1 MNASDALQT
10 LKVIPY
16 TATSLSVVG
25 RFIFM
30 FLLYKNK
37 STNSLS
43 LLFCIL
49 SIISSSMWIYY
60 SVQMND
66 TPLVMRSSTEITLLF
81 LSAMYIIKNKVSVS
95 QGQVQVHPEPSPTAW
110 TWTVYLFEWIDAF
123 ILFTQYICNKNYKIK
138 VNGISSWSN
147 QGSNAIC
154 STYAVTQWPTQ
165 AGRHVE
171 TVTSA
176 V

>member
-1 MNASDALQT
+1 MNTTNSNQS

-16 TATSLSVVG
+16 TATSLSVLG

-66 TPLVMRSSTEITLLF
+66 TPLVVRSSTEITLLF
-81 LSAMYIIKNKVSVS
+81 LSAIYIIKNKV
-95 QGQVQVHPEPSPTAW
+95 VHHR
-110 TWTVYLFEWIDAF
+110 
-123 ILFTQYICNKNYKIK
+123 
-138 VNGISSWSN
+138 GI
-147 QGSNAIC
+147 QP
-154 STYAVTQWPTQ
+154 QPQ
-165 AGRHVE
+165 PQPQP
-171 TVTSA
+171 
-176 V
+176 

>member
-1 MNASDALQT
+1 MNTPSSNQS

-16 TATSLSVVG
+16 TATSLSVLG

-66 TPLVMRSSTEITLLF
+66 TPLVVRSSTEITLLF
-81 LSAMYIIKNKVSVS
+81 LSAIYIIKNKV
-95 QGQVQVHPEPSPTAW
+95 VQHRGIHPQP
-110 TWTVYLFEWIDAF
+110 
-123 ILFTQYICNKNYKIK
+123 
-138 VNGISSWSN
+138 
-147 QGSNAIC
+147 
-154 STYAVTQWPTQ
+154 
-165 AGRHVE
+165 E
-171 TVTSA
+171 TPNMN
-176 V
+176 

>member
-1 MNASDALQT
+1 MSENETDVKST

-16 TATSLSVVG
+16 TATSLSVIG

-43 LLFCIL
+43 LLFCFL

-81 LSAMYIIKNKVSVS
+81 LSALYIIKNKV
-95 QGQVQVHPEPSPTAW
+95 VHHREMLQIVPLPP
-110 TWTVYLFEWIDAF
+110 
-123 ILFTQYICNKNYKIK
+123 
-138 VNGISSWSN
+138 
-147 QGSNAIC
+147 
-154 STYAVTQWPTQ
+154 PP
-165 AGRHVE
+165 
-171 TVTSA
+171 
-176 V
+176 